1 MPFPID
7 IKYIIETEQEFGL
20 IFPDIFKNKM
30 TIENGGEL
38 MIEDDSW
45 QLFPFFDKSDKK
57 RISRTCNHIG
67 LETKQAKEWDNFPN
81 NGVAFASN
89 GCGDLLILLPTTKNE
104 NKLSD
109 EIFIWFHETG
119 QMEKVADNINELNE
133 DCNNDYR

>member
-7 IKYIIETEQEFGL
+7 IKYIIQTEQELGL

-38 MIEDDSW
+38 MTENGDW
-45 QLFPFFDKSDKK
+45 QLFPFFDKSEKK

-67 LETKQAKEWDNFPN
+67 LETKQAKESDNFPN

-89 GCGDLLILLPTTKNE
+89 GCGDLLILLTKNE

-119 QMEKVADNINELNE
+119 QIEKVADNINELNE
-133 DCNNDYR
+133 D